1 MIEFQDISYS
11 AIKAI
16 HKMEEELTY
25 KNETIEM
32 LKNTIKSLLE
42 ELEDQW
48 VKGESNG

>member
-16 HKMEEELTY
+16 YKMEEELTY

-32 LKNTIKSLLE
+32 LNDTIKSLLE
-42 ELEDQW
+42 ELEDYYD
-48 VKGESNG
+48 KGAI

>member
-25 KNETIEM
+25 KNEEIKM
-32 LKNTIKSLLE
+32 LNDTIKSLLD
-42 ELEDQW
+42 ELEDYYD
-48 VKGESNG
+48 GGII

>member
-25 KNETIEM
+25 KNETIEI
-32 LKNTIKSLLE
+32 LNDTIKSLLD
-42 ELEDQW
+42 ELEDYYD
-48 VKGESNG
+48 KGAI